1 MKLDLISN
9 FFTIYIKDINREQS
23 LVMKIKKITLLLY
36 FLLIL
41 YNPFFSFSFAE
52 SNYQEVD
59 KTESMF
65 IGDKEAP
72 VLIIEY
78 ASFTCPHCATFH
90 TEVLPKLKADYI
102 NSGKVLLEYREV
114 YFDGPGLWAALL
126 ARCQGNQ
133 KYFPMIDLIFRK
145 QKDWARGNRDEI
157 INGLLSVGRQSG
169 LTDEKS
175 RMCMEDSTLA
185 EELIEIFKKNTTAD
199 GISSTPSFVVN
210 GELMQNM
217 SYDELKKVIDG
228 KLN

>member
-1 MKLDLISN
+1 MENIFN
-9 FFTIYIKDINREQS
+9 NS
-23 LVMKIKKITLLLY
+23 LVILTAYIGVISLYLLV
-36 FLLIL
+36 IL
-41 YNPFFSFSFAE
+41 YNSFFSFSYAE
-52 SNYQEVD
+52 SNNQVNN

-65 IGDKEAP
+65 LGDKEAP
-72 VLIIEY
+72 VIIIEY
-78 ASFTCPHCATFH
+78 SSFTCPHCATFH

-114 YFDGPGLWAALL
+114 YFDGPGLWAGLL

-175 RMCMEDSTLA
+175 KKCMEDSTLA

-199 GISSTPSFVVN
+199 GISSTPSFVIN
-210 GELMQNM
+210 GELIQNM

-228 KLN
+228 KLK

>member
-1 MKLDLISN
+1 MKLKSIAL
-9 FFTIYIKDINREQS
+9 S
-23 LVMKIKKITLLLY
+23 LHIVLMVSI
-36 FLLIL
+36 FLPSL
-41 YNPFFSFSFAE
+41 SMAE
-52 SNYQEVD
+52 SNDQISD
-59 KTESMF
+59 STESMF

-72 VLIIEY
+72 VVIIEY
-78 ASFTCPHCATFH
+78 ASFSCSHCATFH

-114 YFDGPGLWAALL
+114 YFDGPGLWAGLL

-133 KYFPMIDLIFRK
+133 KYFPMIDLIYRK

-157 INGLLSVGRQSG
+157 INALLSVGRQSG

-175 RMCMEDSTLA
+175 RMCMEDSNLA

-199 GISSTPSFVVN
+199 GISSTPSFVIN
-210 GELMQNM
+210 GELTQNM
-217 SYDELKKVIDG
+217 SYDELKKVIES

>member
-1 MKLDLISN
+1 
-9 FFTIYIKDINREQS
+9 
-23 LVMKIKKITLLLY
+23 MKIKKIALSLY
-36 FLLIL
+36 FLIIL
-41 YNPFFSFSFAE
+41 YNSFFGLSYAE
-52 SNYQEVD
+52 SNQVNN

-65 IGDKEAP
+65 LGDKDAP

-78 ASFTCPHCATFH
+78 SSFTCPHCATFH

-114 YFDGPGLWAALL
+114 YFDGPGLWAGLL

-133 KYFPMIDLIFRK
+133 KYFPMIDLIFKK

-175 RMCMEDSTLA
+175 KMCMEDSTLA
-185 EELIEIFKKNTTAD
+185 EELIEIFKQNTSAD
-199 GISSTPSFVVN
+199 GISSTPSFVIN

-217 SYDELKKVIDG
+217 SYNELKKVIEG

>member
-1 MKLDLISN
+1 
-9 FFTIYIKDINREQS
+9 
-23 LVMKIKKITLLLY
+23 MKIKKITLSLY

-41 YNPFFSFSFAE
+41 YNSFFSSSFAN
-52 SNYQEVD
+52 SNYQVSD

-114 YFDGPGLWAALL
+114 YFDGPGLWAGLL
-126 ARCQGNQ
+126 ARCQGDQ

-157 INGLLSVGRQSG
+157 INSLLSVGRQSG

-175 RMCMEDSTLA
+175 MMCMEDSTLA

-199 GISSTPSFVVN
+199 GISSTPSFVIN
-210 GELMQNM
+210 GELIQNM

>member
-1 MKLDLISN
+1 
-9 FFTIYIKDINREQS
+9 
-23 LVMKIKKITLLLY
+23 MKIKKIALSLY
-36 FLLIL
+36 FLIIL
-41 YNPFFSFSFAE
+41 YNSFFGLSYAE
-52 SNYQEVD
+52 SNQVNN

-65 IGDKEAP
+65 LGDKEAP
-72 VLIIEY
+72 VIIIEY
-78 ASFTCPHCATFH
+78 SSFTCPHCATFH

-114 YFDGPGLWAALL
+114 YFDGPGLWAGLL

-175 RMCMEDSTLA
+175 KMCMEDSTLA
-185 EELIEIFKKNTTAD
+185 EELIEIFKQNTSAD
-199 GISSTPSFVVN
+199 GISSTPSFVIN

-217 SYDELKKVIDG
+217 SYDELKKVIEG

>member
-1 MKLDLISN
+1 
-9 FFTIYIKDINREQS
+9 
-23 LVMKIKKITLLLY
+23 MKIKIIRLSFYFVLTLFVVFY
-36 FLLIL
+36 SIS
-41 YNPFFSFSFAE
+41 NAE
-52 SNYQEVD
+52 SNNVFSN
-59 KTESMF
+59 KVVPMF

-78 ASFTCPHCATFH
+78 SSFTCPHCATFH

-114 YFDGPGLWAALL
+114 YFDGPGLWAGLL

-175 RMCMEDSTLA
+175 RMCMEDSTSA
-185 EELIEIFKKNTTAD
+185 EQLIEIFKQNTSAD
-199 GISSTPSFVVN
+199 GISSTPSFVTN
-210 GELMQNM
+210 GELMQKM
-217 SYDELKKVIDG
+217 SYDELKKVIEG

>member
-1 MKLDLISN
+1 M
-9 FFTIYIKDINREQS
+9 R
-23 LVMKIKKITLLLY
+23 IKKITSLLY

-41 YNPFFSFSFAE
+41 YNSFFSSSFAD
-52 SNYQEVD
+52 SNYQVSD
-59 KTESMF
+59 KTASMF
-65 IGDKEAP
+65 IGDEKAP
-72 VLIIEY
+72 VVIIEY
-78 ASFTCPHCATFH
+78 SSFTCPHCANFH
-90 TEVLPKLKADYI
+90 TEILPKLKADYI
-102 NSGKVLLEYREV
+102 DSGKVLLEYREV
-114 YFDGPGLWAALL
+114 YFDGPGLWAGLL

-175 RMCMEDSTLA
+175 KMCMEDSNLA

-199 GISSTPSFVVN
+199 GISSTPSFVIN
-210 GELMQNM
+210 GELIQNM

-228 KLN
+228 KLK

>member
-1 MKLDLISN
+1 
-9 FFTIYIKDINREQS
+9 
-23 LVMKIKKITLLLY
+23 MKIKKIALSLY
-36 FLLIL
+36 FLIIL
-41 YNPFFSFSFAE
+41 YNSFFGLSYAE
-52 SNYQEVD
+52 SNQVNN

-65 IGDKEAP
+65 LGDKDAP

-78 ASFTCPHCATFH
+78 SSFTCPHCATFH

-114 YFDGPGLWAALL
+114 YFDGPGLWAGLL

-157 INGLLSVGRQSG
+157 INGLLSIGRQSG

-175 RMCMEDSTLA
+175 KMCMEDSTLA
-185 EELIEIFKKNTTAD
+185 EELVEIFKKNTSAD
-199 GISSTPSFVVN
+199 GISSTPSFVIN
-210 GELMQNM
+210 GELIQNM
-217 SYDELKKVIDG
+217 SYDELKKVIES